1 MRKFSKEK
9 AKAPKRT
16 FKNWETVVVDTNV
29 ISSVSGGNLLLIS
42 VVN

>member
-16 FKNWETVVVDTNV
+16 FKNWKTVVVDTNI
-29 ISSVSGGNLLLIS
+29 ISSVSSGNLLLVS